1 MEFQFAPI
9 DFCFAFRSRCAT
21 FAWLGLAWLWGEL
34 EKWVWWGLGHTMV
47 GWHSSGVGV
56 HQADWLICA
65 IHKTYKTFGEA
76 GKFIPEALGKAM
88 ETYLKISEVAQY
100 S

>member
-1 MEFQFAPI
+1 MMLTKMQVNKMITSKAAPPHWFI
-9 DFCFAFRSRCAT
+9 V
-21 FAWLGLAWLWGEL
+21 GGGVGG
-34 EKWVWWGLGHTMV
+34 VWWGLGHTVV

>member
-1 MEFQFAPI
+1 M
-9 DFCFAFRSRCAT
+9 
-21 FAWLGLAWLWGEL
+21 
-34 EKWVWWGLGHTMV
+34 WWGLGHTVV